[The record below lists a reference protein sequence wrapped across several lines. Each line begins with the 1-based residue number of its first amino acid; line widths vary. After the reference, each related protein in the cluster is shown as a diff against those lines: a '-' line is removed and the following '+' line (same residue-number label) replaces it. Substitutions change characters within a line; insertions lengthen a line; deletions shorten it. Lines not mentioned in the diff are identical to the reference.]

1 MEGDARVGI
10 LLPAAT
16 LRQIAAGKPTWEHA
30 EKYAEAARR
39 LGLEVVLFS
48 LSGYEHD
55 RGSVRGLVLRG
66 GRWGP
71 WKGPV
76 PGVIHNR
83 LVPATLGVAYLV
95 RLLERSR
102 GAALFNP
109 VVPRDRW
116 PVWEWLQSYR
126 ALRGRVPTTWPLDR
140 EACASLPHLAEER
153 GTLVIRPGYG
163 ATNASAFFVE
173 AQGEKKWGFLVRR
186 PGEAGRVVGRDR
198 LVWWLQRLRLRWPYV
213 VQEALALSAYEGETW
228 QLRAAVQRDG
238 AGTWRLIDGVALTSR
253 GALPFRKVLGELFPR
268 PEAVWSE
275 AGRLALQAA
284 ESLER
289 RFPNTADL
297 GVDFGVDAQ
306 GRPWLVDV
314 TFRDPRSAFFE
325 AGELSTHSKLY
336 ENPMTYAHSL
346 LRGA

>member
-1 MEGDARVGI
+1 MESDARVGI

-16 LRQIAAGKPTWEHA
+16 FRQIAAGKPTWEHA

-39 LGLEVVLFS
+39 LGCEAVLFS
-48 LSGYEHD
+48 LSGYDHD

-66 GRWGP
+66 GRWRP
-71 WKGPV
+71 WRGSV
-76 PGVIHNR
+76 PAVIHNR

-95 RLLERSR
+95 KLLQRSR

-116 PVWEWLQSYR
+116 PVWECLRSHR
-126 ALRGRVPTTWPLDR
+126 ALRGRVPPTWPLDR
-140 EACASLPHLAEER
+140 EACASLPDLAEER
-153 GTLVIRPGYG
+153 GALVIRPGYG
-163 ATNASAFFVE
+163 ATKASAFFVE
-173 AQGEKKWGFLVRR
+173 PQGGRKLRFRVRR
-186 PGEAGRVVGRDR
+186 PGAAGRVVGGER
-198 LVWWLQRLRLRWPYV
+198 LVRWLGRLRLRWPHV
-213 VQEALALSAYEGETW
+213 VQEALSFAAYEGEPW

-238 AGTWRLIDGVALTSR
+238 AGAWQVIDGVALTCR

-275 AGRLALQAA
+275 VGRLALEAA
-284 ESLER
+284 ESLGR

-297 GVDFGVDAQ
+297 GVDFGVDTH
-306 GRPWLVDV
+306 GTPWLIDV
-314 TFRDPRSAFFE
+314 TFRDPRSAFLE